1 MGKGT
6 GRYVLTFT
14 PALGL
19 ASLVALVALLV
30 WPRLLGALGLLLFGG
45 MGRGASVVGVVC
57 AVARLRH
64 PPGDLEAVLVPHIL
78 SSTAATCSF
87 SRALPIMR
95 PEECLLHQGSLHI
108 CLLNPLHCILL
119 T

>member
-1 MGKGT
+1 MGNGT

-14 PALGL
+14 PAPGI

-45 MGRGASVVGVVC
+45 MGKGGSVVGVVC
-57 AVARLRH
+57 AVARLSH

-78 SSTAATCSF
+78 SSTAATCTAASAGRF
-87 SRALPIMR
+87 R
-95 PEECLLHQGSLHI
+95 
-108 CLLNPLHCILL
+108 
-119 T
+119 